1 MPEACLCL
9 GVHLVG
15 EFQGE
20 NTHTHTLETFHKHE
34 ATLSYSGLKLMIQI
48 KKNRFSE
55 INLCLCFVCVG
66 DRYIVAD
73 CGGGTVDLTVHQIEQ
88 PQGTLKELYKAS
100 GNLSVHSTKTQK
112 PPHSQQLPTLSSLSQ
127 AGRTGPSAWTWPS
140 RPCCA
145 RSLVRTSSRAS
156 RPSVRPPG
164 WTSPSRSRRGSGRRR
179 RAGPTP
185 STSRCP
191 FLS

>member
-1 MPEACLCL
+1 MFGCP
-9 GVHLVG
+9 LVG

-20 NTHTHTLETFHKHE
+20 NTHTHTLEAFHKHE

-112 PPHSQQLPTLSSLSQ
+112 PPHSPAASNALLSLPGGPYGAVRRGPGLRGHPFYQQLQ
-127 AGRTGPSAWTWPS
+127 
-140 RPCCA
+140 
-145 RSLVRTSSRAS
+145 
-156 RPSVRPPG
+156 
-164 WTSPSRSRRGSGRRR
+164 
-179 RAGPTP
+179 
-185 STSRCP
+185 
-191 FLS
+191 